1 MQRKGR
7 GEGGRGEGG
16 RGEGGRGEGGR
27 GEGGQEPDV
36 EAVLD
41 ELYTT
46 PPPQF
51 VARREELAVAAR
63 TAGRAADSRRIRAAR
78 RPTLAAW
85 AANLLL
91 RRDPDESRRLLDL
104 GEALREAYRTLDP
117 AALRDLTAQRRQVV
131 AVLSRQAA
139 RLADAAGHPLSAAAQ
154 QDVAA
159 TLHAVLADPDA
170 AEQWSSGRLTGALS
184 PPSAFLSP
192 DPDAAALTAR
202 PKPRTTTAPESR
214 AEPAGG
220 PAKKSTKK
228 STRKTAKTAAKAADK
243 VAKKAAEKSQP
254 STPPTDELA
263 ERRRVREE
271 QLAQARR
278 AAEEA
283 ERRLG
288 ERRERAAEAAESLT
302 RARERREAARA
313 ELDAAEQRLRTARE
327 ALRDADRARREAEER
342 HRSAADARTTAER
355 EARAAAAALRRL
367 ESRTGRREQSP
378 GRSR

>member
-16 RGEGGRGEGGR
+16 RGDGGR
-27 GEGGQEPDV
+27 EPDV

-131 AVLSRQAA
+131 ALLSRQAA

-154 QDVAA
+154 QDVTA

-192 DPDAAALTAR
+192 DPDAAARTAR

-214 AEPAGG
+214 AEPARG
-220 PAKKSTKK
+220 PAKESTKRSTKK
-228 STRKTAKTAAKAADK
+228 SAAKTVAITTTKAADK
-243 VAKKAAEKSQP
+243 VAKKAAEKAQ
-254 STPPTDELA
+254 PTDELA

-271 QLAQARR
+271 QLAEARL

-302 RARERREAARA
+302 RARERREAARS
-313 ELDAAEQRLRTARE
+313 ELGAAEQRLRTARE

-355 EARAAAAALRRL
+355 EARAAATALRRL
-367 ESRTGRREQSP
+367 EIRTGRREQPP